1 LTHAACD
8 AHVEQERGDINSL
21 YQGAAN
27 QHCAE
32 QQPSEAETILAEV
45 TLVATRRT
53 TMKLTRFVVDESP
66 RKGSR
71 FIELE
76 IALPVLAGAP
86 SE

>member
-1 LTHAACD
+1 
-8 AHVEQERGDINSL
+8 
-21 YQGAAN
+21 
-27 QHCAE
+27 
-32 QQPSEAETILAEV
+32 
-45 TLVATRRT
+45 
-53 TMKLTRFVVDESP
+53 MKLTRFVVDESP

>member
-8 AHVEQERGDINSL
+8 AHVEQERGDINA
-21 YQGAAN
+21 YIKGAAN
-27 QHCAE
+27 Q